1 MADYNPNM
9 RIFERLG
16 FASVLLLGI
25 AFFLLGLLVMQY
37 IVNAWWPFDV
47 ARLDLVRATAEG
59 RVEAASILEAA
70 NMEIILAFLGAVLI
84 TVTGL
89 ALPLAYFFNKRF
101 NKYLD
106 YRSGKALAP
115 QFHVTLRQAM
125 WVGLWASICL
135 WLQMNRALGIA
146 VALLVAVVL
155 VLVEILLQIRARTAA
170 AAT

>member
-1 MADYNPNM
+1 MKF
-9 RIFERLG
+9 FERLG
-16 FASVLLLGI
+16 FLPVLFLGI
-25 AFFLLGLLVMQY
+25 ALFLLGLLVMQY

-70 NMEIILAFLGAVLI
+70 DMEIILAFLGAVLI

-101 NKYLD
+101 SKYMD
-106 YRSGKALAP
+106 HRSGKSLPP

-125 WVGLWASICL
+125 WVGLWASVCL
-135 WLQMNRALGIA
+135 WLQMNRALGVS

-155 VLVEILLQIRARTAA
+155 VLIEILLQIRARATAV
-170 AAT
+170 TT